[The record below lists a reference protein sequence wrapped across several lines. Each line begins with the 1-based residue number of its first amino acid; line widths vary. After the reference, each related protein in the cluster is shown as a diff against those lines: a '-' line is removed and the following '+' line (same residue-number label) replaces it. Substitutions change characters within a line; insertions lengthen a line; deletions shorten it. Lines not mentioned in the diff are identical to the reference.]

1 MFNSGLWRYVAK
13 GIKFS
18 ALSPYPCNKKTS
30 YLGFSEDSKH
40 GPFNGV
46 LLFIKYVKYMKRLEI
61 E

>member
-1 MFNSGLWRYVAK
+1 RCVAK
-13 GIKFS
+13 GKKFT

-30 YLGFSEDSKH
+30 FLGFPVDSKH

-46 LLFIKYVKYMKRLEI
+46 LLFIKCVKYMKRLEI